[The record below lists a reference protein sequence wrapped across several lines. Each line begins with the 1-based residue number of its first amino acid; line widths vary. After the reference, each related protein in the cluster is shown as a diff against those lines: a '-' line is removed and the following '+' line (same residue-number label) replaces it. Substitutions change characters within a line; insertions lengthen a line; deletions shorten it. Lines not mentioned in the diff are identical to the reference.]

1 MFAYYI
7 KQKSKYPRQTFI
19 VGNLQRL
26 DIELNKTFNFVSPDI
41 MEDIFL
47 LDTFSVDIVSRTGKH
62 FIPDL

>member
-1 MFAYYI
+1 MFTYYI

-26 DIELNKTFNFVSPDI
+26 DVELNKTFNFVSPDI

-47 LDTFSVDIVSRTGKH
+47 LDTFSVDIVSRTGKQ